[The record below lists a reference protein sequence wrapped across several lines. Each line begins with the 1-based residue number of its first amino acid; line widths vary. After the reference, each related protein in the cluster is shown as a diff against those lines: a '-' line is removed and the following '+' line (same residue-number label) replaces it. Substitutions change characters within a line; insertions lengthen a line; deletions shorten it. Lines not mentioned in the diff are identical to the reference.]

1 MLLNYLFVN
10 NFCLNEQIQFCS
22 SKVQNCFHDHKMVHN
37 FSNGG
42 ISINLNIVF
51 SFWNWIIGQDEN
63 YSVPGLSETYLRLCV
78 IQILKMANIIHT
90 LITLHNL

>member
-22 SKVQNCFHDHKMVHN
+22 SKVQNCFHDHKMIQN

-42 ISINLNIVF
+42 IWVDLNVHCIF
-51 SFWNWIIGQDEN
+51 NAWLKWNIFATLYN
-63 YSVPGLSETYLRLCV
+63 S
-78 IQILKMANIIHT
+78 NIK
-90 LITLHNL
+90 NG